1 MEYYSAI
8 EKNKPLIHTTM
19 GLPCGSDGK
28 ESPLMRDIWVWSLVR
43 KMPWRRERL
52 PTPVLWAGEFHGLY
66 IPWDCKEPDTT
77 EQLSLSHNYETEF
90 HKHYG
95 MTEAKPQ
102 RIIFCWY
109 EVLELS
115 EGDRNQCCGCLWG
128 WRVFTRKR
136 YMAMYSSDGKVLHFL
151 FKWWLPS
158 DYIWQNTLFSF

>member
-1 MEYYSAI
+1 MRESEKWKWSRLSRVWLLATPWTAAYQAPASMGFSRQEYWSGVPLPSPHIHTMEYYSAI

-115 EGDRNQCCGCLWG
+115 
-128 WRVFTRKR
+128 
-136 YMAMYSSDGKVLHFL
+136 
-151 FKWWLPS
+151 
-158 DYIWQNTLFSF
+158 